1 MGFSKRTAV
10 RPCVSLLNILKWHV
24 YCKIKVDLRI
34 ADDTIGRFNSVRRYK
49 RMEGE
54 SMKSYVM
61 ENAPQENWLESNLPF
76 EEFYSVEIP
85 LDGLEFLHQ
94 FKIWNIDSET
104 LFVVVKEESEILP
117 CLRVGD
123 TIKMKYY
130 IVNPTSPP
138 KYLLTKI
145 KHITKENQGRF
156 KGHVVIGLDILE
168 ELPERNIH

>member
-1 MGFSKRTAV
+1 ME
-10 RPCVSLLNILKWHV
+10 
-24 YCKIKVDLRI
+24 
-34 ADDTIGRFNSVRRYK
+34 GRFDSVRRQK

-54 SMKSYVM
+54 TMKSYAM
-61 ENAPQENWLESNLPF
+61 ENASQENWLEANLPL

-94 FKIWNIDSET
+94 FKIWNSDPET
-104 LFVVVKEESEILP
+104 VFVVVKEESEILP

-130 IVNPTSPP
+130 IMDPASPP
-138 KYLLTKI
+138 KYLPTKI
-145 KHITKENQGRF
+145 KHITKEDQGRF

-168 ELPERNIH
+168 DKAERNIH

>member
-1 MGFSKRTAV
+1 
-10 RPCVSLLNILKWHV
+10 
-24 YCKIKVDLRI
+24 
-34 ADDTIGRFNSVRRYK
+34 
-49 RMEGE
+49 
-54 SMKSYVM
+54 MKSYVM
-61 ENAPQENWLESNLPF
+61 ENAHRENWLESNLPF